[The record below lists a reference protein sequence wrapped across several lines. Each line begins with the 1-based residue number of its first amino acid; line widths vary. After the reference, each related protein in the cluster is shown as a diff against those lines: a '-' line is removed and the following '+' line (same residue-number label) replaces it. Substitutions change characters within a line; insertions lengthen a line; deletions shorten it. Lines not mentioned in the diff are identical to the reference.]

1 MWNYDH
7 SRGPTEIG
15 TAGRRRFE
23 QGSDGLRLVFR
34 PADTGQGGGII
45 LELRTSPTPKKRPWA
60 RLWARLSGTAEEGL
74 G

>member
-1 MWNYDH
+1 MTILEDLRKLEPEN
-7 SRGPTEIG
+7 S
-15 TAGRRRFE
+15 GRRRFE

-34 PADTGQGGGII
+34 PADTGQGGGIM
-45 LELRTSPTPKKRPWA
+45 LELRTSPTPKK